1 VFRVAVIGAGAI
13 GAGVGYYLA
22 REGADV
28 LIVDAG
34 QPGALT
40 TGASL
45 AWVNAS
51 SKAAHPAYFELN
63 FAGLREYERLAAELG
78 EVPWWNQTGNVRWDF
93 RDEQEVAQ
101 VVDQL
106 RARGYPAEVWDV
118 DQARRL
124 LEPGVAFD
132 SPCARVA
139 LFPSEGWVDGPRM
152 VQALVDA
159 ATGEGARKVVGSS
172 VRAITIADRAVRSV
186 QLDDGEAH
194 AVDAVVNAAGPAAAS
209 VAALVGRKLPMR
221 NRPGLAVRL
230 DTSGDW
236 VRRVIHAPGI
246 AIRPDGHKRAF
257 VLARCSEPAV
267 RETGH
272 ASSEL
277 IEQVRRLAAVVVP
290 GFADAAVA
298 DARVG
303 HRPVP
308 PDGLPLI
315 GRTGGVSGYYEAVTH
330 SGITLGPILAR
341 VLTAEILHNEIDP
354 LVSSFRASRLA

>member
-1 VFRVAVIGAGAI
+1 VSRVAVVGAGAI

-28 LIVDAG
+28 LLVDAG

-51 SKAAHPAYFELN
+51 SKAVHSAYFELN
-63 FAGLREYERLAAELG
+63 FAGLREHERLAAEL
-78 EVPWWNQTGNVRWDF
+78 VDAPWWNQTGNVRWDF
-93 RDEQEVAQ
+93 RDERELAR
-101 VVDQL
+101 VVELL
-106 RARGYPAEVWDV
+106 RRRGYPAEVWDV
-118 DQARRL
+118 EQARQL
-124 LEPGVAFD
+124 LEPNVAFGAT
-132 SPCARVA
+132 SARVA
-139 LFPSEGWVDGPRM
+139 LFPSEGWVDGPGM

-159 ATGEGARKVVGSS
+159 AIGEGARKVVGSS
-172 VRAITIADRAVRSV
+172 VRAIKIADRAVRSV
-186 QLDDGEAH
+186 QLDDGEAY

-209 VAALVGRKLPMR
+209 VAALVGRKLRMK

-236 VRRVIHAPGI
+236 VRRVIHAPGV
-246 AIRPDGHKRAF
+246 AIRPDGPKRAF

-267 RETGH
+267 RESGR

-277 IEQVRRLAAVVVP
+277 IEHVRRLAAAVVP
-290 GFADAAVA
+290 GLADAAVA

-303 HRPVP
+303 HRPIP

-315 GRTGGVSGYYEAVTH
+315 GRAGDLSGYYEAVTH
-330 SGITLGPILAR
+330 SGITLGPIVAR
-341 VLTAEILHNEIDP
+341 ALTAEILHNEIDP
-354 LVSSFRASRLA
+354 LVSSFRASRLP